1 MKKFLRIRF
10 ILQNITTMIGRIPE
24 ADLDYEEVGYLE
36 DSLQFVD
43 VIKEALQERLKRDG
57 DLVKQFN
64 QKREENELK
73 TEYFIQTLKGWSNA
87 IRKRRR
93 TKEKIC

>member
-73 TEYFIQTLKGWSNA
+73 TEYFIQTLKG
-87 IRKRRR
+87 
-93 TKEKIC
+93 